1 MNVLFQ
7 LWREHTN
14 DKFLLGI
21 STMEVLA
28 LLEAKITS
36 YLKFSLLLYFHLF
49 RTYLPLGRP
58 LFILNLKLNVILLLF
73 FFSK

>member
-21 STMEVLA
+21 STMETECVV
-28 LLEAKITS
+28 IMFT
-36 YLKFSLLLYFHLF
+36 
-49 RTYLPLGRP
+49 RTGCRSNHQHSVSNQVYEQR
-58 LFILNLKLNVILLLF
+58 KR
-73 FFSK
+73 KT